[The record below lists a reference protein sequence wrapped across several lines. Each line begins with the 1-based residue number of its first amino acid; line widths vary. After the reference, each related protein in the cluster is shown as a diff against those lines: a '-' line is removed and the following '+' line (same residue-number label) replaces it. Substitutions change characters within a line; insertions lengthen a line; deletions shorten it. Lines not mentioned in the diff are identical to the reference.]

1 MRKLQGVV
9 LIVNTFLP
17 AILVLVFVGV
27 YFLWI
32 TPLMVASKG
41 LVDHV
46 STGLADNLK
55 HPYQQYADRVAA
67 LNRKLETITDLS
79 HDFCKNIGNITLQP
93 SPVHKADLTHE
104 LSPERLSVQ
113 GTWYLQDR
121 AQFTP
126 FYRTALPVSFD
137 STRKELATVTDELKS
152 TTVKLGNVK
161 KKLDV
166 ATTELGKVRTKLQEA
181 KSALAS
187 AKTELAQFLERA
199 RDDSC
204 GLVSGPFKRTFTIL
218 QDVVSPVIIVANF
231 SQYVKGAYRA
241 TRKAYDPEYSAP
253 QIEID
258 VKTMKQAES
267 VGRGLS
273 NLVTVVTYISIG
285 FAVWLVISY
294 VFWTYGRLQRG
305 WKMVTGKE

>member
-17 AILVLVFVGV
+17 AILVLILAGV
-27 YFLWI
+27 YFFWI
-32 TPLMVASKG
+32 SPLMVASKG

-46 STGLADNLK
+46 STGLADNVK
-55 HPYQQYADRVAA
+55 HPYKQYAERIAA
-67 LNRKLETITDLS
+67 LNRQLETITELS

-93 SPVHKADLTHE
+93 SPVHKADLTHA

-113 GTWYLQDR
+113 GIWYLQDR
-121 AQFTP
+121 VQFTP
-126 FYRTALPVSFD
+126 FYRTAIPVSFD
-137 STRKELATVTDELKS
+137 PTKELATVADELKS
-152 TTVKLGNVK
+152 TTAKLENVK
-161 KKLDV
+161 RKLAA
-166 ATTELGKVRTKLQEA
+166 ATTELGTVKTKLQEE
-181 KSALAS
+181 KDALAS
-187 AKTELAQFLERA
+187 AKTELAQFLARA

-218 QDVVSPVIIVANF
+218 QDVISPVIIAANF
-231 SQYVKGAYRA
+231 SQYLKGAYRA
-241 TRKAYDPEYSAP
+241 ARKAYDPEYAAP

-258 VKTMKQAES
+258 DKTMKQAEG

-273 NLVTVVTYISIG
+273 NLVTVVTYVSIG
-285 FAVWLVISY
+285 LAVWLVISY

-305 WKMVTGKE
+305 WKMVTGKQ